1 MGSGETAFSSQTL
14 IWLLIAASVVAMIV
28 RRIRIPYSLA
38 LVGAGLVIGA
48 FRLLPGVELEPE
60 LVFAVFLPPL
70 LFEAALYLDVTELRR
85 NSKHITALAVAGVIT
100 SAVIIGLILRGT
112 TAFALPLAILFGTV
126 VSSTDPVAVLAVF
139 KELRPPKRLSVLIKS
154 ESLLN
159 DGTSIVFFTILL
171 GAVVGSGVSLT
182 GGIVEFFKV
191 SLGGLATGVLVGYS
205 LSLVISRIDDHLIEI
220 TLTTVAAYGSYLA
233 AHHLGFSGVIA
244 TVFAGL
250 VTGSYGLG
258 TGMSPTTQIAV
269 RSFWEYLAFLVNSLV
284 FLLIGIEVT
293 LFSWAPYW
301 KTAAIAV
308 GATVAARAVVVYFY
322 SNLMNLR
329 GARVPARWQHVLV
342 WGGLKGALSMALV
355 LGIPR
360 AQVPQWEQILVMT
373 FSVVLFSLAVQG
385 LTMRPLLRLLGLT
398 ERPVS
403 KGYEQ
408 RLASYLAKTAAAK
421 ELARLRDTGAIA
433 TPIFET
439 LNREYSQEMNELES
453 EIAKIHS
460 EDESLKERQIQDAR
474 KIALMAEKTG
484 LLSAMRSGLV
494 SEDAAQELMAQ
505 LDERLGEE
513 A

>member
-1 MGSGETAFSSQTL
+1 MGSGDSAFSSQTL
-14 IWLLIAASVVAMIV
+14 IWLLIAASVVAMVV

-38 LVGAGLVIGA
+38 LVCAGLVIGVLK
-48 FRLLPGVELEPE
+48 LLPGVELDPE

-70 LFEAALYLDVTELRR
+70 LFEAALNLEITALRR
-85 NSKHITALAVAGVIT
+85 NSKHIVTLAVAGVIT
-100 SAVIIGLILRGT
+100 SAVIIGLVLKGT
-112 TAFALPLAILFGTV
+112 AGFALPVAVLFGTV

-139 KELRPPKRLSVLIKS
+139 KELRVAKRLSVLVKS

-159 DGTSIVFFTILL
+159 DGTSIVLFTILL
-171 GAVVGSGVSLT
+171 GAVTGKDVSVT
-182 GGIVEFFKV
+182 GGIGEFFKV
-191 SLGGLATGVLVGYS
+191 SLGGLGTGLLVGYS
-205 LSLVISRIDDHLIEI
+205 LSLVTSRIDDHLIEI

-233 AHHLGFSGVIA
+233 AHHMGFSGVIA

-258 TGMSPTTQIAV
+258 TGMSPTTQVAV
-269 RSFWEYLAFLVNSLV
+269 QSFWEYLAFLVNSLV

-308 GATVAARAVVVYFY
+308 GATVAARGVVVYFY

-329 GARVPARWQHVLV
+329 GDRVVGRWQHVLF

-360 AQVPQWEQILVMT
+360 LKVAHWEQILVMT
-373 FSVVLFSLAVQG
+373 FSVVLFSLVVQG
-385 LTMRPLLRLLGLT
+385 LTMRPLLRLLGLI

-403 KGYEQ
+403 REYEQ
-408 RLASYLAKTAAAK
+408 SLGSYFAKTAGAK
-421 ELARLRDTGAIA
+421 ELARLRDEGVLPA
-433 TPIFET
+433 PVFEA
-439 LNREYSQEMNELES
+439 LNTEYTHQMDELEAG
-453 EIAKIHS
+453 IAKMHS
-460 EDESLKERQIQDAR
+460 EDETLKRRQVRDAK

-484 LLSAMRSGLV
+484 VLSAVRSGLV
-494 SEDAAQELMAQ
+494 SEDAAQELMAE
-505 LDERLGEE
+505 LDEKLSAEE
-513 A
+513 